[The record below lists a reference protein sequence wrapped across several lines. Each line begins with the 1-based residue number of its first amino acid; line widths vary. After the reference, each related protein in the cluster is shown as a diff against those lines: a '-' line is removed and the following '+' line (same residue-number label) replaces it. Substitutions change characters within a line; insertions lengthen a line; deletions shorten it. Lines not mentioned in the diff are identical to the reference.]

1 MTGVH
6 VGGMCGRGCMAGG
19 VHGRGHTWQG
29 ACMTGQH
36 ALQGYT
42 WQGGSHDMGH
52 AWQEGA
58 YTEGACVVKGVHAG
72 EMATEAGS
80 TYPTGMYS
88 CTTSNKVAAR

>member
-1 MTGVH
+1 MA
-6 VGGMCGRGCMAGG
+6 GMCGRGCMAGG
-19 VHGRGHTWQG
+19 CAWQG
-29 ACMTGQH
+29 AYM
-36 ALQGYT
+36 A
-42 WQGGSHDMGH
+42 GGMHDRAACIAGVHMAGGF

-80 TYPTGMYS
+80 THLTGMYS